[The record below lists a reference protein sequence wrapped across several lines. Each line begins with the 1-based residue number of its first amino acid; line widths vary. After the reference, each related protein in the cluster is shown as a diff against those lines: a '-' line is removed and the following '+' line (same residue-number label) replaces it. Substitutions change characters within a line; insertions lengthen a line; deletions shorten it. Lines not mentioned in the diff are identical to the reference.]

1 METMV
6 SGLYY
11 DKSWRAKNFALYGK
25 NQKNAREVE
34 ETACL
39 VKIDNQSY
47 RKYAFL
53 TIKLSEI

>member
-1 METMV
+1 MV